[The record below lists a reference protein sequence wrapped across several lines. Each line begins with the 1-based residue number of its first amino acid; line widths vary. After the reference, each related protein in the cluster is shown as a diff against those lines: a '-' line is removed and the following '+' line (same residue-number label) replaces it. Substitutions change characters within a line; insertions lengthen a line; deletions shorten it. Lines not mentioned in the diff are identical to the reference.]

1 MIDNSEFKLKDF
13 KLSEQTLMG
22 GWTTNHNVID
32 DLWNYYKQ
40 NKESHKPGVTY
51 NPKTGGDTGD
61 KLSTELSCYARSNH
75 YPIKKYLELLT
86 HCFDYYSTKYEAVKK
101 LISECDIIEDFNIQ
115 YYKPGE
121 GFKNWHCERGNEKTI
136 YRTFVFM
143 TYLND
148 VEDGGTAFLYQNL
161 ELPAKKGLTLIWP
174 SDWTHTHRG
183 IISHTSDKMIVTGW
197 ISIKGNK

>member
-101 LISECDIIEDFNIQ
+101 LI
-115 YYKPGE
+115 P
-121 GFKNWHCERGNEKTI
+121 
-136 YRTFVFM
+136 V
-143 TYLND
+143 
-148 VEDGGTAFLYQNL
+148 
-161 ELPAKKGLTLIWP
+161 
-174 SDWTHTHRG
+174 
-183 IISHTSDKMIVTGW
+183 
-197 ISIKGNK
+197 